1 MWNSLEEL
9 NQPLISLWNPGNSPL
24 AVASLKRPATA
35 WPGSLFSGLL
45 AALVLALAGPAARAQ
60 TATDTGA
67 SSQSTQ
73 LPSIKLETGS
83 SSSSPS
89 TTQNGNTDHA
99 FQMWTP
105 IFIDVPLSRSRK
117 ARGYF
122 EASPR
127 LGDNL
132 KGMNQL
138 LLRSGLGYRFT
149 PHFSGYVGHVW
160 VGNFQPQFL
169 TENRIFQQ
177 LGFGHSLGK
186 RLQVLHR
193 ARLEERFIQDTG
205 GDCSM
210 RARYL
215 LRLALPLKKKFY
227 AVVSDELFVNLNTVG
242 NGPVSGIDQNRI
254 YAGIGRQ
261 MNNSLRLEVGYQQQ
275 YVNKTDP
282 TDDKAN
288 HILVTSVFVSL

>member
-1 MWNSLEEL
+1 MVARAGARAITGR
-9 NQPLISLWNPGNSPL
+9 LI
-24 AVASLKRPATA
+24 
-35 WPGSLFSGLL
+35 
-45 AALVLALAGPAARAQ
+45 LVLMSALALTLSGQGAGAQ
-60 TATDTGA
+60 TATDTSA

-73 LPSIKLETGS
+73 LPTIKLETS
-83 SSSSPS
+83 SSSDTPS
-89 TTQNGNTDHA
+89 NTQNGNTDHA

-117 ARGYF
+117 VRGYF
-122 EASPR
+122 EANPR

-132 KGMNQL
+132 IGMDQL
-138 LLRSGLGYRFT
+138 LLRSALGYNFT
-149 PHFSGYVGHVW
+149 PHFSGYVGHGW

-169 TENRIFQQ
+169 KENRIYQQ
-177 LGFGHSLGK
+177 LGFGHMLGK

-193 ARLEERFIQDTG
+193 ARLEERFIQDTD

-227 AVVSDELFVNLNTVG
+227 AVVSDELFVNLNTIG
-242 NGPVSGIDQNRI
+242 NGPVSGIDQNRL